1 MSIETQE
8 LADNIRA
15 TARSINSLSYKLRE
29 HWHETQNEKSRAIG
43 LDLLSQSMQLDD
55 FAKEIESAL

>member
-8 LADNIRA
+8 LADQIRA
-15 TARSINSLSYKLRE
+15 TARSINALSYKLRG

-55 FAKEIESAL
+55 FAKEIESRL